1 MRLRTACLA
10 LVATLAARIGG
21 SPLSGGGGNPPSR
34 TDHDRARLA
43 PRSHVRHEWH
53 DDHMVEGWRQ
63 KERADANASLPVRIG
78 LMQSAETIQE
88 GYDKLLDMSASSN
101 HE

>member
-1 MRLRTACLA
+1 
-10 LVATLAARIGG
+10 
-21 SPLSGGGGNPPSR
+21 
-34 TDHDRARLA
+34 
-43 PRSHVRHEWH
+43 
-53 DDHMVEGWRQ
+53 MVEGWRQ